1 VGTRRSRHHANGGAF
16 QLLRSNDLIWSRIT
30 RDYLMGERA
39 LPSDLMAWNADATRL
54 PYRMNSEYLR
64 KLFLNTD
71 LAEGCYLVEGKPIA
85 LSDIH
90 APMFVVGTV
99 SDHVAPWKSVYKIHY
114 QVDADVTFLLT
125 SGGRDAGIV
134 APPSEQVHSYQI
146 NTKKADAPYIGPD
159 EWLKAVPLVEGSWWP
174 EWTKWLTAQSG
185 EPCEPRTWALS
196 TPTARVCPMRP
207 ATTFANNLGMASP
220 WIGKNSYRLDE
231 DQQRSRASTYR
242 QGQRRAHMAIQDIL
256 LPLVGEPSTAA
267 VAAIDKCTAMARN
280 IGARVTAAASV
291 EILVRPKV
299 MISADLDNTAEAARV
314 RSVSD
319 AEALLKAVEVA
330 SARLGVPVEQ
340 RLYRLA
346 AADITANLA
355 RIARLKDLSI
365 VPVKPH
371 DDQSEKI
378 VERLIFESG
387 RPVMMCPEEFASEL
401 AVPFDDVVIAWDHS
415 APAARA
421 VADALPML
429 QAAANVRI
437 ITATDNKAPAEL
449 ESGAALVSHLA
460 DHGIKAAFETV
471 KIDGSSIGKVFER
484 YVEAN
489 RIDLLVMGAYR
500 HSRLNEIVWGGAT
513 KTVIGRP
520 PCWVMMS
527 R

>member
-1 VGTRRSRHHANGGAF
+1 
-16 QLLRSNDLIWSRIT
+16 
-30 RDYLMGERA
+30 M
-39 LPSDLMAWNADATRL
+39 
-54 PYRMNSEYLR
+54 
-64 KLFLNTD
+64 
-71 LAEGCYLVEGKPIA
+71 AEGCAPCRRIVVAGMDQVADRAIRRAMRASHMSVE
-85 LSDIH
+85 H
-90 APMFVVGTV
+90 A
-99 SDHVAPWKSVYKIHY
+99 D
-114 QVDADVTFLLT
+114 
-125 SGGRDAGIV
+125 
-134 APPSEQVHSYQI
+134 
-146 NTKKADAPYIGPD
+146 
-159 EWLKAVPLVEGSWWP
+159 
-174 EWTKWLTAQSG
+174 G
-185 EPCEPRTWALS
+185 ET
-196 TPTARVCPMRP
+196 CPMRP

-242 QGQRRAHMAIQDIL
+242 QGQGRAHMAIQDIL

-299 MISADLDNTAEAARV
+299 MISVDLDNTAEAARV

-449 ESGAALVSHLA
+449 ESGAALV
-460 DHGIKAAFETV
+460 K
-471 KIDGSSIGKVFER
+471 
-484 YVEAN
+484 
-489 RIDLLVMGAYR
+489 
-500 HSRLNEIVWGGAT
+500 
-513 KTVIGRP
+513 
-520 PCWVMMS
+520 
-527 R
+527 

>member
-1 VGTRRSRHHANGGAF
+1 
-16 QLLRSNDLIWSRIT
+16 
-30 RDYLMGERA
+30 
-39 LPSDLMAWNADATRL
+39 
-54 PYRMNSEYLR
+54 
-64 KLFLNTD
+64 
-71 LAEGCYLVEGKPIA
+71 
-85 LSDIH
+85 
-90 APMFVVGTV
+90 
-99 SDHVAPWKSVYKIHY
+99 
-114 QVDADVTFLLT
+114 
-125 SGGRDAGIV
+125 
-134 APPSEQVHSYQI
+134 
-146 NTKKADAPYIGPD
+146 
-159 EWLKAVPLVEGSWWP
+159 
-174 EWTKWLTAQSG
+174 
-185 EPCEPRTWALS
+185 
-196 TPTARVCPMRP
+196 
-207 ATTFANNLGMASP
+207 
-220 WIGKNSYRLDE
+220 
-231 DQQRSRASTYR
+231 
-242 QGQRRAHMAIQDIL
+242 MAIQDIL

-299 MISADLDNTAEAARV
+299 MISTDLDNTAEAARV

-401 AVPFDDVVIAWDHS
+401 AVPFDGVVIAWDDS
-415 APAARA
+415 TPAARA

-437 ITATDNKAPAEL
+437 ITATDNGAAEL
-449 ESGAALVSHLA
+449 ESGAALVCHLA
-460 DHGIKAAFETV
+460 EHGIKAAFETV

>member
-1 VGTRRSRHHANGGAF
+1 
-16 QLLRSNDLIWSRIT
+16 
-30 RDYLMGERA
+30 
-39 LPSDLMAWNADATRL
+39 
-54 PYRMNSEYLR
+54 
-64 KLFLNTD
+64 
-71 LAEGCYLVEGKPIA
+71 
-85 LSDIH
+85 
-90 APMFVVGTV
+90 
-99 SDHVAPWKSVYKIHY
+99 
-114 QVDADVTFLLT
+114 
-125 SGGRDAGIV
+125 
-134 APPSEQVHSYQI
+134 
-146 NTKKADAPYIGPD
+146 
-159 EWLKAVPLVEGSWWP
+159 
-174 EWTKWLTAQSG
+174 
-185 EPCEPRTWALS
+185 
-196 TPTARVCPMRP
+196 
-207 ATTFANNLGMASP
+207 
-220 WIGKNSYRLDE
+220 
-231 DQQRSRASTYR
+231 
-242 QGQRRAHMAIQDIL
+242 MAIQDIL

-421 VADALPML
+421 VADALPLL

-460 DHGIKAAFETV
+460 EHGIKAAFETV

>member
-1 VGTRRSRHHANGGAF
+1 
-16 QLLRSNDLIWSRIT
+16 
-30 RDYLMGERA
+30 
-39 LPSDLMAWNADATRL
+39 
-54 PYRMNSEYLR
+54 
-64 KLFLNTD
+64 
-71 LAEGCYLVEGKPIA
+71 
-85 LSDIH
+85 
-90 APMFVVGTV
+90 
-99 SDHVAPWKSVYKIHY
+99 
-114 QVDADVTFLLT
+114 
-125 SGGRDAGIV
+125 
-134 APPSEQVHSYQI
+134 
-146 NTKKADAPYIGPD
+146 
-159 EWLKAVPLVEGSWWP
+159 
-174 EWTKWLTAQSG
+174 
-185 EPCEPRTWALS
+185 
-196 TPTARVCPMRP
+196 
-207 ATTFANNLGMASP
+207 
-220 WIGKNSYRLDE
+220 
-231 DQQRSRASTYR
+231 
-242 QGQRRAHMAIQDIL
+242 MAIQDIL

-267 VAAIDKCTAMARN
+267 VAAIDKCMAMARN

-299 MISADLDNTAEAARV
+299 MISTDLDNTAEAARV
-314 RSVSD
+314 RSLSD

-401 AVPFDDVVIAWDHS
+401 AVPFDDVVIAWDDS

-460 DHGIKAAFETV
+460 EHGIKAAFETV
-471 KIDGSSIGKVFER
+471 KIDVSSIGKVFER

-500 HSRLNEIVWGGAT
+500 HSRLNEIVWVGAT